1 MVIYV
6 GCPDDSQYD
15 QVLEEFI
22 VSPLPKGRQLFEMEI
37 QPPDHTKIPRKDIL
51 GVTVIMVTA
60 MFRRQEFFR
69 CSFFVYNNYNDEH
82 SNSKSIVDVD
92 RVIRSILVK
101 QPRVRINEILWDYP
115 KHTEI
120 VNENLDSFL
129 RNFAKKTKKIKKEKR
144 KRRKNGN

>member
-1 MVIYV
+1 
-6 GCPDDSQYD
+6 
-15 QVLEEFI
+15 
-22 VSPLPKGRQLFEMEI
+22 MEI

-51 GVTVIMVTA
+51 GVTVIMITA

-69 CSFFVYNNYNDEH
+69 CSFFVYNDYNDEN
-82 SNSKSIVDVD
+82 SNSKSVIDVD
-92 RVIRSILVK
+92 KVIRSILVK

-129 RNFAKKTKKIKKEKR
+129 RNFTKKTKGIKKERRKR
-144 KRRKNGN
+144 KKKER